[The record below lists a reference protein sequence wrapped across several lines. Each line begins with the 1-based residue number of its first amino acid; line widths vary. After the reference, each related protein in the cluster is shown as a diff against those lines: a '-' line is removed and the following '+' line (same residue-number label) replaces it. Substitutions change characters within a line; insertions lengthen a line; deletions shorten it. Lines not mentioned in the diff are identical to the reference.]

1 MDQSELLNLWA
12 GIEIFIH
19 SIVFRVLFFKFQ
31 FIGINVLFN
40 VTILADDVKKQK
52 CIFQY
57 QMNINISYY
66 PNIIKPKKK
75 TKTKTSIM
83 YNQLGLKE
91 TKANTISEAIKDH
104 ATHLK
109 RSSL

>member
-31 FIGINVLFN
+31 FNGIIVLFN
-40 VTILADDVKKQK
+40 VTILADVKKQK

-66 PNIIKPKKK
+66 PNI
-75 TKTKTSIM
+75 
-83 YNQLGLKE
+83 N
-91 TKANTISEAIKDH
+91 
-104 ATHLK
+104 
-109 RSSL
+109 